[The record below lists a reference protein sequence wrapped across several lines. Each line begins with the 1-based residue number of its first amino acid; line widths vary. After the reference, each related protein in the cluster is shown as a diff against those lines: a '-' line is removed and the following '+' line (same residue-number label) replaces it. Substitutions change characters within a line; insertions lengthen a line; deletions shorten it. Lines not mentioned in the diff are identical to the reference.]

1 MVMAEMK
8 KNVTKSAQKN
18 VAAETKAEEKP
29 VEINK
34 EIEKKEEVKPVA
46 KKETVKKTTVKKTAA
61 AKKEPAKRTRTAA
74 AKKETAKKTA
84 AAKKEPV
91 AKRPYT
97 TRRPSK
103 VEVTLELAGN
113 SHTQDSLVQSA
124 KDVWVYDL
132 GRDVKDFKTLE
143 LYIKPEDNAVYY
155 VVNGEVT
162 GSFAL

>member
-1 MVMAEMK
+1 M
-8 KNVTKSAQKN
+8 
-18 VAAETKAEEKP
+18 
-29 VEINK
+29 
-34 EIEKKEEVKPVA
+34 
-46 KKETVKKTTVKKTAA
+46 AA
-61 AKKEPAKRTRTAA
+61 AKKETTKKAPA
-74 AKKETAKKTA
+74 AKKGTAKKTA

-132 GRDVKDFKTLE
+132 NRDLKDFKTLE
-143 LYIKPEDNAVYY
+143 LYIKPEDKAVYY

>member
-1 MVMAEMK
+1 MIMAELK

-18 VAAETKAEEKP
+18 AAAETKAEVKP

-34 EIEKKEEVKPVA
+34 ETEKKEEVKPVA

-61 AKKEPAKRTRTAA
+61 AKKETTKKTAA
-74 AKKETAKKTA
+74 AKKGTAKKTA

-91 AKRPYT
+91 AKRAYT

-113 SHTQDSLVQSA
+113 SHTQESLVQSA

-132 GRDVKDFKTLE
+132 GRDLKDFKSLE
-143 LYIKPEDNAVYY
+143 LYIKPEDKAVYY